1 MVRSYTGRMRFRKSF
16 GRNAEVA
23 PLPNLIALQK
33 SSYDSFLQAN
43 TSHESRLDVGLQEVF
58 RSIFPIKD
66 FSGKSQLEFHKY
78 QFDTPKYDEPECRQ
92 RGMTFAAPLRVT
104 FRLVVWDVDSDTGSR
119 SIRDIKE
126 QDVYMGDVPLMT
138 DRGTF
143 IVNGIER
150 VIVSQMHRSPGVFFD
165 HDKGKSHSS
174 GKILYAARVVP
185 YRGSWIDFEFDPKDT
200 LYVRIDRRRKL
211 PLTTFL
217 MALDSNETS
226 ILRQK
231 SIASG
236 EPLLPSAITGM
247 SREEIL
253 NTFYNT
259 VDYTKTVKG
268 WTTPYF
274 ADHWRGV
281 KLNQNLINAETG
293 DIVAEKETKIT
304 PRMAKKFQA
313 DGLNSVLVTEE
324 DLYSLYLANDHIDE
338 NSGEIFLEAGDELSK
353 EVLELTRTLK
363 LNKLS
368 VLHIDHINIGGYL
381 LATLLADKN
390 HSREDALLDIYR
402 SIRPGEPPTL
412 EGGEAIFK
420 GLFFDE
426 ERYDLSAVGRVKLNA
441 RLGLEIE
448 DTVRILLK
456 SDIVAIIKTLLELKD
471 GRGEVDDIDNLGNR
485 RVRSVGELIE
495 NQFRVGVV
503 RMERTIKERMGSVD
517 IETVMPNDLINAKP
531 VAASIREF
539 FGSSQLSQFMDQTN
553 PLSEITHKR
562 RLSALGP
569 GGLSRDRAGF
579 EVRDVHPTHYG
590 RICPI
595 ETPEGPNIGLIN
607 SLATYAR
614 INKYGFIETPYRKVT
629 DGIVTDDVVYLSA
642 MQEGRYNI
650 APANAPFDENNRL
663 VEDLL
668 TIHRGGEV
676 GMMLREDVHLMDVS
690 PKQLVSVAASLIPF
704 LENDDASRALMGSNM
719 QRQAVPLLRTEAPI
733 VGTGMEHIV
742 ARDSGAVIIAKRAGV
757 VDQIDGKRIV
767 IRATEPDSKGDIGVD
782 IYTLLKYQGS
792 NMNTCI
798 NQKPLVRKGDVV
810 IAGDIIADGP
820 STDMGELALGRN
832 CLVAFMSWQGY
843 NFEDS
848 IVISERI
855 ARDDVFTSIHI
866 EGFEVMARDT
876 KLGNEDISRDIPNV
890 GEEALRNLDEAGII
904 YVGAEVN
911 PGDILVGKV
920 TPKGETPM
928 TPEEKLLRA
937 IFGEKAADVRDSSL
951 RVPPG
956 VSGTVVEVRVFSRRG
971 VEKDERAIAIE
982 RQEIERLAKDRDD
995 ERGILERSF
1004 YQRLQDKLLGHK
1016 IISGPTGIQSG
1027 KKLTTEILAEFT
1039 QGQWRRIV
1047 VDNEA
1052 IMTDV
1057 EAMKRH
1063 IDECVARLQAVF
1075 EDKVEKLRRG
1085 DELPP
1090 GVLKMVK
1097 VFIAVKRKL
1106 QPGDKMAGR
1115 HGNKGVVSRVVPLED
1130 MPYLEDGTPVDIILN
1145 PLGVP
1150 SRMNVGQIL
1159 ETHLGAAAFGLGKQ
1173 ITKMLQD
1180 YKDEKIGTSDVRNIL
1195 GDLYMSKTDRDDIN
1209 ELSDVDLLEMAGNLK
1224 NGIPMATPVFD
1235 GAKQTEIEDYLTKAG
1250 LDTSGQVTLYDGR
1263 SGEAFDRQVTVGQIY
1278 ILKLHHLVDDKIHA
1292 RSIGPYSLVTQQ
1304 PLGGKAQFGGQRFG
1318 EMEVWA
1324 LEAYGAAYTLQEKLT
1339 VKSDDVAGRMK
1350 AYEEIVRGGENIE
1363 AGIPESLNVLA
1374 KELRSLGLN
1383 LSFNYS

>member
-1 MVRSYTGRMRFRKSF
+1 M
-16 GRNAEVA
+16 
-23 PLPNLIALQK
+23 
-33 SSYDSFLQAN
+33 
-43 TSHESRLDVGLQEVF
+43 
-58 RSIFPIKD
+58 
-66 FSGKSQLEFHKY
+66 
-78 QFDTPKYDEPECRQ
+78 
-92 RGMTFAAPLRVT
+92 
-104 FRLVVWDVDSDTGSR
+104 
-119 SIRDIKE
+119 
-126 QDVYMGDVPLMT
+126 
-138 DRGTF
+138 
-143 IVNGIER
+143 
-150 VIVSQMHRSPGVFFD
+150 
-165 HDKGKSHSS
+165 
-174 GKILYAARVVP
+174 
-185 YRGSWIDFEFDPKDT
+185 
-200 LYVRIDRRRKL
+200 
-211 PLTTFL
+211 
-217 MALDSNETS
+217 
-226 ILRQK
+226 
-231 SIASG
+231 
-236 EPLLPSAITGM
+236 
-247 SREEIL
+247 
-253 NTFYNT
+253 
-259 VDYTKTVKG
+259 
-268 WTTPYF
+268 
-274 ADHWRGV
+274 
-281 KLNQNLINAETG
+281 
-293 DIVAEKETKIT
+293 
-304 PRMAKKFQA
+304 
-313 DGLNSVLVTEE
+313 
-324 DLYSLYLANDHIDE
+324 
-338 NSGEIFLEAGDELSK
+338 
-353 EVLELTRTLK
+353 
-363 LNKLS
+363 
-368 VLHIDHINIGGYL
+368 
-381 LATLLADKN
+381 
-390 HSREDALLDIYR
+390 
-402 SIRPGEPPTL
+402 
-412 EGGEAIFK
+412 
-420 GLFFDE
+420 
-426 ERYDLSAVGRVKLNA
+426 
-441 RLGLEIE
+441 
-448 DTVRILLK
+448 
-456 SDIVAIIKTLLELKD
+456 
-471 GRGEVDDIDNLGNR
+471 
-485 RVRSVGELIE
+485 
-495 NQFRVGVV
+495 
-503 RMERTIKERMGSVD
+503 
-517 IETVMPNDLINAKP
+517 
-531 VAASIREF
+531 
-539 FGSSQLSQFMDQTN
+539 
-553 PLSEITHKR
+553 
-562 RLSALGP
+562 
-569 GGLSRDRAGF
+569 SRDRAGF

-629 DGIVTDDVVYLSA
+629 DGIVSDDVVYLSA

-650 APANAPFDENNRL
+650 APANAPFDENKRL

-676 GMMLREDVHLMDVS
+676 GMTPREDVHLMDVS

-742 ARDSGAVIIAKRAGV
+742 ARDSGAVIVAKRAGV

-971 VEKDERAIAIE
+971 VEKDERSIAIE

-1016 IISGPTGIQSG
+1016 IVSGPTGIQSG
-1027 KKLTTEILAEFT
+1027 KKLTPEILAEFT
-1039 QGQWRRIV
+1039 SGQWRRIV
-1047 VDNEA
+1047 VDNEVV
-1052 IMTDV
+1052 MTDV

-1097 VFIAVKRKL
+1097 VFVAVKRKL

-1145 PLGVP
+1145 PL
-1150 SRMNVGQIL
+1150 
-1159 ETHLGAAAFGLGKQ
+1159 
-1173 ITKMLQD
+1173 
-1180 YKDEKIGTSDVRNIL
+1180 
-1195 GDLYMSKTDRDDIN
+1195 
-1209 ELSDVDLLEMAGNLK
+1209 
-1224 NGIPMATPVFD
+1224 
-1235 GAKQTEIEDYLTKAG
+1235 
-1250 LDTSGQVTLYDGR
+1250 
-1263 SGEAFDRQVTVGQIY
+1263 
-1278 ILKLHHLVDDKIHA
+1278 
-1292 RSIGPYSLVTQQ
+1292 
-1304 PLGGKAQFGGQRFG
+1304 
-1318 EMEVWA
+1318 
-1324 LEAYGAAYTLQEKLT
+1324 
-1339 VKSDDVAGRMK
+1339 
-1350 AYEEIVRGGENIE
+1350 
-1363 AGIPESLNVLA
+1363 
-1374 KELRSLGLN
+1374 
-1383 LSFNYS
+1383 